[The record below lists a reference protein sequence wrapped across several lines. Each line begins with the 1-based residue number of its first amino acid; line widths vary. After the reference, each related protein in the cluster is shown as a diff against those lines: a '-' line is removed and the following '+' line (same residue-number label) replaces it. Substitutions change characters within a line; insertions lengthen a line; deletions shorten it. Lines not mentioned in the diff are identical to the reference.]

1 MKFSRD
7 VDMEKHLLDLVLTVR
22 GSGGKGLK
30 KKVWRS
36 IEEAMKARFDRDM
49 EGKCQTKYQRL
60 MAQYK
65 TYHYVSNLSGAGI
78 DPQSHKVT
86 LDPSV
91 WMDLMG
97 NADANT
103 QCTYRM
109 LQKSGFAHANVCLS
123 SAVDAADSPEV
134 HGSGDAIGED
144 GDLQLPPSHE
154 QRAIKVKRL
163 RDGRAKSAAA
173 STAIAVST
181 DRPLEAFIGACK
193 ASEDFF
199 RKRTKQ
205 LDSRDSADAIV
216 SNSSE
221 SDKQY
226 C

>member
-1 MKFSRD
+1 
-7 VDMEKHLLDLVLTVR
+7 MEKHLLDLVLTVR
-22 GSGGKGLK
+22 GSGGK
-30 KKVWRS
+30 
-36 IEEAMKARFDRDM
+36 
-49 EGKCQTKYQRL
+49 CQTKYQRL

-65 TYHYVSNLSGAGI
+65 TYRYVSNLNGKPITNFAVSG
-78 DPQSHKVT
+78 
-86 LDPSV
+86 
-91 WMDLMG
+91 
-97 NADANT
+97 
-103 QCTYRM
+103 
-109 LQKSGFAHANVCLS
+109 LS
-123 SAVDAADSPEV
+123 SAVDAADSPDV

-144 GDLQLPPSHE
+144 GDLQLRPSHE

>member
-7 VDMEKHLLDLVLTVR
+7 LDMEKHLLDLVLTVR

-49 EGKCQTKYQRL
+49 EG
-60 MAQYK
+60 
-65 TYHYVSNLSGAGI
+65 
-78 DPQSHKVT
+78 
-86 LDPSV
+86 
-91 WMDLMG
+91 
-97 NADANT
+97 
-103 QCTYRM
+103 
-109 LQKSGFAHANVCLS
+109 LS

-163 RDGRAKSAAA
+163 RDGRAKAAAA